1 MDPKRILLKLTG
13 TILLDTDGKLSSV
26 HITQLVRQLYAL
38 RSSHQFGIVIGGGNF
53 FRGNQHGTAMGLQ
66 PTTAHQVGMLATM
79 MNGLII
85 RNICTQLG
93 LNTSVLCALPCP
105 TVGQLVSEH
114 TIQQA
119 QQRGDIIIFTGGT
132 GNPFFTT
139 DTTAVLRA
147 LQMGADEIW
156 KATDV
161 DGIYHADPRKQPDAR
176 FIPAT
181 TYNEALRQNLAIM
194 DSTAYTLA
202 AQHNLVIRVFNAFAP
217 DAFIQAAHNQ
227 TFGSILA

>member
-13 TILLDTDGKLSSV
+13 TILLDADGKLSSV
-26 HITQLVRQLYAL
+26 HITQLARQLYAL
-38 RSSHQFGIVIGGGNF
+38 RSSHRFGIVIGGGNF
-53 FRGNQHGTAMGLQ
+53 FRGGQHGVAMGLQ

-85 RNICTQLG
+85 RNICMQLG
-93 LNTSVLCALPCP
+93 LSTTVLCALPCP

-114 TIQQA
+114 AIQQA
-119 QQRGDIIIFTGGT
+119 QQRDDIIIFTGGT

-161 DGIYHADPRKQPDAR
+161 NGIYHTDPRKQPDAR
-176 FIPAT
+176 FIPAI

-202 AQHNLVIRVFNAFAP
+202 AQHNLMIRVFNAFAS
-217 DAFIQAAHNQ
+217 DALIQAAHNQ

>member
-66 PTTAHQVGMLATM
+66 PTAAHQVGMLATM